1 MVANDLSTVNDNI
14 LHTVDLVKKKK
25 RKEGVTYIAVA
36 SEMTA

>member
-25 RKEGVTYIAVA
+25 GRKELHI
-36 SEMTA
+36 